1 MKIKIQFENK
11 VTYLEVPDE
20 DCTVMIDADYQDRLL
35 TAEDKDTVVRRPI
48 QEIMD
53 ERFNR
58 PDYNNWRKFD
68 RHRGEPKKKF
78 RKDDENEDA
87 LDIMD
92 TFGENTDEDDRNRLL
107 EYSDICDRLRSS
119 LKPKQAE
126 LLIAIYLDDIKVSEY
141 AKLKGVTVSAISH
154 QLETAKKNLKK
165 IFPESSTFKSSRG

>member
-35 TAEDKDTVVRRPI
+35 NANDKDAISRRSI

-58 PDYNNWRKFD
+58 SDYNNWHKFD

-78 RKDDENEDA
+78 RKDDEIEDA
-87 LDIMD
+87 MDIMD
-92 TFGENTDEDDRNRLL
+92 TLGENADEDDRNQIY
-107 EYSDICDRLRSS
+107 EYNDICDRLRSN
-119 LKPKQAE
+119 LKQKQAE
-126 LLIAIYLDDIKVSEY
+126 LLIAIYLDEVPVREY
-141 AKLKGVTVSAISH
+141 AKLKGVSVSAISH
-154 QLETAKKNLKK
+154 QLETAKKNFKK
-165 IFPESSTFKSSRG
+165 IFPESSTFRSSRG

>member
-11 VTYLEVPDE
+11 VTYLEVPDQ

-58 PDYNNWRKFD
+58 PDYNNWHKFD

-78 RKDDENEDA
+78 RKDDENEDIT
-87 LDIMD
+87 DTMD
-92 TFGENTDEDDRNRLL
+92 TLGENPDEDDRNRRL
-107 EYSDICDRLRSS
+107 EYNDICDRLRSS

-126 LLIAIYLDDIKVSEY
+126 LLIAIYLDEVPVTEY

-154 QLETAKKNLKK
+154 QLETAKKNFKK
-165 IFPESSTFKSSRG
+165 VFPESSTFRSSRG